1 MTYLEV
7 LVRYFIITLAYVCMS
22 VCTVYMYAYIT
33 YVPIIICTL
42 HWARFAS
49 SHTVGLKHNAALT
62 RSAEMADVMMASGA
76 VVNTPVSI
84 TRPGQTAEG
93 CLRKISTCKATAYS
107 MR

>member
-1 MTYLEV
+1 M
-7 LVRYFIITLAYVCMS
+7 CMY
-22 VCTVYMYAYIT
+22 VCTVCMHT
-33 YVPIIICTL
+33 VHMSLCTL
-42 HWARFAS
+42 HWARFAP